1 MINNV
6 RTPIV
11 ESFPI
16 EDPSLEIQIENPFLF
31 SKNWVLGVFG
41 LVLEKIWLEDPQ
53 KVLQENSSPVHYWC
67 ANGTYSH
74 QILIP
79 LK

>member
-11 ESFPI
+11 ESFLI

-41 LVLEKIWLEDPQ
+41 LVLEKIWLKDPQ
-53 KVLQENSSPVHYWC
+53 KVLQENSSPVYYWC
-67 ANGTYSH
+67 ANGIYSH

>member
-16 EDPSLEIQIENPFLF
+16 EDPSLEIQIEDPFLF

-41 LVLEKIWLEDPQ
+41 LVLEKFWLEDPQ
-53 KVLQENSSPVHYWC
+53 KVLQE
-67 ANGTYSH
+67 
-74 QILIP
+74 I
-79 LK
+79 